1 MISRIL
7 IAAAAIAM
15 LGFAAYGFWQSR
27 PAPPPPPAD
36 DAVSETEDGWM
47 VAVRVPELSGRAA
60 LGEVAFNAKC
70 AVCHGENAAGQN
82 GVAPPL
88 IHRIYEPAHHGENAF
103 LRAVMNGVIS
113 HHWSFGNMPPVEGL
127 TPGDIK
133 NIVAYIRALQ
143 KENGIF

>member
-1 MISRIL
+1 MVSRVL
-7 IAAAAIAM
+7 IAAAVVVV

-27 PAPPPPPAD
+27 PASAPPPPEAGAGDEAGPM
-36 DAVSETEDGWM
+36 VS
-47 VAVRVPELSGRAA
+47 VSLPELSGRAV

-70 AVCHGENAAGQN
+70 AVCHGRNAAGQN

-88 IHRIYEPAHHGENAF
+88 IHTIYRPGHHDENAF
-103 LRAVMNGVIS
+103 LRAVRNGVIS

-127 TPGDIK
+127 TPGDVK